1 MNEESPIASPVA
13 SPKKKSVFDAFTSK
27 ASFWT
32 GFIAGIMAFCTVGF
46 ILMMATKT
54 DWKSFGVN
62 NLADA
67 WKMKPAATANA
78 NANSNGNANTNA
90 PSNPAANLP
99 PITSDDHVRGDLSK
113 AKVVM
118 VEYSD
123 FECPYCKRFDP
134 TIQEVFKDYG
144 TNIAWVYR
152 HFPLTSIHANAEK
165 EAEASE
171 CVAELGGNDAFWKFA
186 DTIYSRT
193 TSGGTGI
200 ALTSLGSIAK
210 GVGVDQKKFQ
220 TCLDSGKYA
229 SKVTSEEQGG
239 EAAGITGTPGTFVIN
254 RNGDSQLIVG
264 AETIDHV
271 KAVIDSLLK

>member
-1 MNEESPIASPVA
+1 MNEESQGM
-13 SPKKKSVFDAFTSK
+13 SPKKKSVFDAFSSK
-27 ASFWT
+27 SSFWT
-32 GFIAGIMAFCTVGF
+32 GFVAGIMAFCTVGF
-46 ILMMATKT
+46 ILIMATKT
-54 DWKSFGVN
+54 DWKSFGIN
-62 NLADA
+62 NLADG
-67 WKMKPAATANA
+67 WNMKPLAAGK
-78 NANSNGNANTNA
+78 ANSNGNANANANTNA
-90 PSNPAANLP
+90 PTNPAENLP
-99 PITSDDHVRGDLSK
+99 KITSDDHIRGDLSK

-144 TNIAWVYR
+144 TDIAWVYR

-186 DTIYSRT
+186 DTIYSKT

-229 SKVTSEEQGG
+229 SKVSTMEQGG
-239 EAAGITGTPGTFVIN
+239 ETAGITGTPGTFVIN

-271 KAVIDSLLK
+271 KAVIDALLK